1 MSVKNIDPKDAFKEL
16 NNKNSVLID
25 VRTKE
30 ELSNVGYADL
40 SSLNKDFIAISWRL
54 LPDMSINED
63 FEADLVDKLEEI
75 YKKDKNI
82 NLFFLCRSGA
92 RSMEAAL
99 FMSDIGYNCFNI
111 TGGFEGSPDNNGV
124 RGNID
129 GWKFVQNPW
138 KN

>member
-40 SSLNKDFIAISWRL
+40 SLLNKDFIAIPWRL
-54 LPDMSINED
+54 LPDMSINEY

-75 YKKDKNI
+75 YKEDKNI

-111 TGGFEGSPDNNGV
+111 TGGFEGNPDNNGV